1 MSEIESVGS
10 PYRRIANLK
19 RRTNETDISIA
30 LNVDGKGQIQV
41 STGIGFMDH
50 MLAHL
55 ALHGLFDLT
64 LTATGDLHVDVH
76 HTIEDIAIC
85 LGQAFDAAWGN
96 RAGIQRMAS
105 AFAPMDETLA
115 FAAIDLSGRPY
126 AVIFAD
132 WTAPQV
138 GGIPV
143 TLIPH
148 FFESFAFSSRTTLH
162 AQIIHGRDDHHKAEA
177 LFKAFAR
184 ALDSASRFDPRRAS
198 AIPSTKGT
206 LSA

>member
-1 MSEIESVGS
+1 MKAIESDRF
-10 PYRRIANLK
+10 PYRRIADVK
-19 RRTNETDISIA
+19 RRTNETDISISI
-30 LNVDGKGQIQV
+30 NIDGKGQTQV

-50 MLAHL
+50 MLSHL
-55 ALHGLFDLT
+55 ALHGLFDIT
-64 LTATGDLHVDVH
+64 LIATGDLHIDVH

-85 LGQAFDAAWGN
+85 LGQAFDTAWGN
-96 RAGIQRMAS
+96 RSGIQRMAS
-105 AFAPMDETLA
+105 AYAPMDETLA
-115 FAAIDLSGRPY
+115 FAAVDLSGRPY
-126 AVIFAD
+126 AVIAAD
-132 WTAPQV
+132 WNAPQV

-148 FFESFAFSSRTTLH
+148 FFESFTYSSRTTLH

-184 ALDSASRFDPRRAS
+184 ALDGASQFDPRRAS